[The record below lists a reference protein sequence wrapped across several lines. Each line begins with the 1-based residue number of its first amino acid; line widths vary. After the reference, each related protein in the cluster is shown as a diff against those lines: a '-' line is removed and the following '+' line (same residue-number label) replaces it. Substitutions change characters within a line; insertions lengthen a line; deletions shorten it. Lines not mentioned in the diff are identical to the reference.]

1 MNKHEMAERYR
12 VIIRELE
19 MKNKINV
26 IDLAIKLNVTPET
39 IRKDLSVLEEK
50 KKLRRIHGGAIQYFG
65 SLKELHF
72 NKKIGIYHNQKK
84 MIGESAATFIM
95 DGETV
100 ALDVGS
106 TTLHIARS
114 IKNVKNITVVTNSL
128 AAAEILNNRLENQL
142 FDGNVI
148 VLGGTTNPLQRSIS
162 GPLTN
167 QLLEHFYFDKAF
179 ISCGGMSKDGICD
192 FNIDKAT
199 ASTIMMKR
207 SGSVFVVTDSS
218 KMNQKALFHIGSFP
232 SIDCVISDQEM
243 PADWSKD
250 AMVRNVKWINAG
262 AIDAQTSSR
271 GEGIM

>member
-1 MNKHEMAERYR
+1 MDKYLITERYR

-19 MKNKINV
+19 LKNKINV
-26 IDLAIKLNVTPET
+26 VDLAIKLNVTPET
-39 IRKDLSVLEEK
+39 IRKDLSALEEK

-65 SLKELHF
+65 LIREPHF
-72 NKKIGIYHNQKK
+72 NKKIGISHHQKK
-84 MIGESAATFIM
+84 MIGEAAATFIM

-106 TTLHIARS
+106 TTLHIASS
-114 IKNVKNITVVTNSL
+114 IKNVKNITIVTNSL

-142 FDGNVI
+142 FDGKVI

-167 QLLEHFYFDKAF
+167 HLLEHFYFDKAF
-179 ISCGGMSKDGICD
+179 ISCGGISKDGICD
-192 FNIDKAT
+192 FGIDDAT

-207 SGSVFVVTDSS
+207 SRSVYVVTDSS
-218 KMNQKALFHIGSFP
+218 KINQKALFHIGSFS
-232 SIDCVISDQEM
+232 SIDCVITDQEM

-250 AMVRNVKWINAG
+250 AMVRNLKWIKVGN
-262 AIDAQTSSR
+262 
-271 GEGIM
+271 M

>member
-1 MNKHEMAERYR
+1 MNMHVITERYR

-26 IDLAIKLNVTPET
+26 VDLAIKLNVTPET

-65 SLKELHF
+65 LMKEPHF
-72 NKKIGIYHNQKK
+72 NIKIGIAHNEKK
-84 MIGESAATFIM
+84 LIGEAAATFIM

-106 TTLHIARS
+106 TTLHIAMS
-114 IKNVKNITVVTNSL
+114 IKNVKNITIVTNSL
-128 AAAEILNNRLENQL
+128 AAAEILNNRLENQQ

-148 VLGGTTNPLQRSIS
+148 VIGGTSNPLQRSIS

-179 ISCGGMSKDGICD
+179 ISCGGISKDGICD

-207 SGSVFVVTDSS
+207 SSSVYVVTDSS
-218 KMNQKALFHIGSFP
+218 KMNQKALFHIGSFS
-232 SIDCVISDQEM
+232 SIDRVITDQEM

-250 AMVRNVKWINAG
+250 AMLRNVNWINAG
-262 AIDAQTSSR
+262 AMNPQTSSR
-271 GEGIM
+271 GGTSK